1 VTPMEPNK
9 KCISRKL
16 YETTSP
22 TSFSDYDEKTACL
35 WKSNSLTKIKVLW
48 LDLRSHTWL
57 GLNLK
62 IGRPLSRIVGAM
74 GFIRHYGGDKDLV
87 TEN

>member
-1 VTPMEPNK
+1 MEPNE
-9 KCISRKL
+9 KCISRKF
-16 YETTSP
+16 YETTSA
-22 TSFSDYDEKTACL
+22 TSFSDFYEKSGCL
-35 WKSNSLTKIKVLW
+35 WKSNSLTKIKA
-48 LDLRSHTWL
+48 WL
-57 GLNLK
+57 GLNLQ